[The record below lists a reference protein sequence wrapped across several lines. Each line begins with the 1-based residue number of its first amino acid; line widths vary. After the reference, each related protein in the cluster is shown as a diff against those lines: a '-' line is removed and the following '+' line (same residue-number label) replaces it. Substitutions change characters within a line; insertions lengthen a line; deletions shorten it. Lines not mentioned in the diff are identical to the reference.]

1 MFIAA
6 RTPPLRLKCR
16 YLHQARCIFAILVF
30 FRSWCPG
37 VSPGGGLGG
46 SAPEAKLRAAGEASA
61 ILAFSCAKMTL
72 NVHNFANEG
81 PTSEVNPWE
90 VNMMRGGV
98 PMYQCATDDHTKGIL
113 QRLDQSNVAAID
125 LSAYDVPLQ
134 CSGSRWRIKI
144 QRSDLPESDWNER
157 SDMKTVSDWTSPQ
170 QMQTPRS
177 ADGHT

>member
-1 MFIAA
+1 VVVSEVGSML
-6 RTPPLRLKCR
+6 TKMPLPASSEVHFCD
-16 YLHQARCIFAILVF
+16 FSF
-30 FRSWCPG
+30 FRSWGPG

-157 SDMKTVSDWTSPQ
+157 SDMKPVIGQAHSKCKPQDQLTVI
-170 QMQTPRS
+170 
-177 ADGHT
+177 HN